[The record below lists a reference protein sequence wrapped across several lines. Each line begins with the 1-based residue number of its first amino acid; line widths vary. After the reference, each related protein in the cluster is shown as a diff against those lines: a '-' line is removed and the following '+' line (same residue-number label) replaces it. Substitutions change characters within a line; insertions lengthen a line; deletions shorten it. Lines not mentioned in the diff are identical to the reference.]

1 MIFLGIISHFS
12 CFCFLLLS
20 LRVQEQ
26 KISLQVKR
34 LIHNSAWH
42 CILLKRS
49 YTCLDAWSE
58 NRVVMIMKFSHGIFL
73 AAFNKFGF
81 ICCFS
86 FSFFFPP
93 QKDFGCLLLFMC
105 LDLQLLYGYVLV
117 LAKYFNFMYLAA
129 WILSNFFG
137 QWKWRAWGYK
147 WNINLRK
154 FLISL

>member
-49 YTCLDAWSE
+49 FPVWMLDLKTELWWLWNFRMEFSWLPLT
-58 NRVVMIMKFSHGIFL
+58 NLVLFVVFL
-73 AAFNKFGF
+73 FP
-81 ICCFS
+81 
-86 FSFFFPP
+86 FFFP

-137 QWKWRAWGYK
+137 QWKLRAWGYK
-147 WNINLRK
+147 WNTDLWK